1 MSDSQLLADFDLI
14 LDAHQRL
21 VEGVR
26 SDQWTAATPCTD
38 WDVRALVFHVTTG
51 NRLFAAIAAGERPEG
66 PQGLQELRLRLAP
79 GANQDPV
86 DAFGASAQQLRAS
99 FSRPGFLEGSYLT
112 PLGEGGGE
120 LMVRMRTTETL
131 VHGWDLGRAT
141 GQAPQFPDRVVEAA
155 LAMVRA
161 SLTGQPRARSMF
173 GAEQPAAEGA
183 PPLDRL
189 AAFLGRP
196 L

>member
-1 MSDSQLLADFDLI
+1 MPDSELLTDFDLI

-26 SDQWTAATPCTD
+26 SDQWTAATPCPD
-38 WDVRALVFHVTTG
+38 WDVRGLVIHVTTG
-51 NRLFAAIAAGERPEG
+51 NRMFAAIADGERPEG

-79 GANQDPV
+79 GANEDPV
-86 DAFGASAQQLRAS
+86 EAFRASAGQLRAS
-99 FSRPGFLEGSYLT
+99 FSRPGFLEGRYLT

-120 LMVRMRTTETL
+120 LMVRMRTNETL

-141 GQAPQFPDRVVEAA
+141 GQAPEFPDRVVEGA

-161 SLTGQPRARSMF
+161 ALTSQPRASSMF
-173 GAEQPAAEGA
+173 GPEQPAPEDA